1 MTTRTL
7 ACWRYSTPAV
17 VLGAGQRTTPALI
30 ASAAAHGVDVV
41 KRDSG
46 GGAVMTGPW
55 MLGFSLRLAPSD
67 PATQAAPL
75 EIFRLLGA
83 ACRDALGELGVS
95 AAVATDAD
103 VARSIERARVMN
115 LQWACFG
122 TVSHGELVDSAGRKM
137 LGLAQCRR
145 RGGVLLEGGLL
156 LGEPDWALLCELFGK
171 PARAGL
177 ALRDATAPLA
187 ERDGADFDSKAFEA
201 GLRRGVARH
210 GFASSSPR
218 RPERDALQCR
228 CQ

>member
-1 MTTRTL
+1 MLDIATPTL
-7 ACWRYSTPAV
+7 ACRRYGTPAV
-17 VLGAGQRTTPALI
+17 VLGAGQRTTPELI
-30 ASAAAHGVDVV
+30 ASAAAHGVEVV

-67 PATQAAPL
+67 PATEAAPL

-83 ACRDALGELGVS
+83 ACRDVLGELGF
-95 AAVATDAD
+95 AAALATDAD
-103 VARSIERARVMN
+103 VARSIERARSMN

-122 TVSHGELVDSAGRKM
+122 TVSHGELVDPAGRKL

-145 RGGVLLEGGLL
+145 RGWVLLEGGLL

-177 ALRDATAPLA
+177 ALREATAPLA
-187 ERDGADFDSKAFEA
+187 KRDGAEFDLKAFDA
-201 GLRRGVARH
+201 GLRRGVARYL
-210 GFASSSPR
+210 SRPR
-218 RPERDALQCR
+218 GIRVL
-228 CQ
+228 